1 MIYDLK
7 LVGYLLSYVSQFR
20 PVYLILKNKI
30 VKRDKREL
38 VEPLF

>member
-20 PVYLILKNKI
+20 PVYSILKNRI
-30 VKRDKREL
+30 VKDKREL